1 MEREGEPVEGESGES
16 RGGVA
21 ARRLDARVG

>member
-1 MEREGEPVEGESGES
+1 MEGEGEPVEGESRES

-21 ARRLDARVG
+21 ARSLDARVG